1 MRYWRRRQTP
11 GGRPPDPRVAP
22 AGRNQSLDAD
32 RYSKNKHPKSIKPL
46 FKILFTG
53 DKVETATCIALSARL
68 FKPTHIIKTI
78 SAKTL
83 DECKAQLDE
92 FIETPNSA
100 LVIDGNTLQMCLDN
114 FREAFVDAA
123 QRSPSVVCC
132 RCSPTQKAAIV
143 NLMKQNSPDNT
154 VAAIGDGG
162 NDVSMILEADVGI
175 GIEGKEGKQA
185 SLAADFSITQF
196 SHIARLISKLNK
208 YAPLFIYL
216 FIVWHGRNS
225 YKRSASLSQFIMH
238 RGMIISVIQ
247 AIYSALFFFAAI
259 AIYQGWLLVGYATF
273 YTMAPVFS
281 LVLDKDVSEEVAMKF
296 PELYSELQRK
306 REISVRTFTW
316 WMFTSVFQGGMIM
329 ICALVLFENNFA
341 NIVTITFTVLI
352 LTELLN
358 IAFNIH
364 TWNLAIALSEV
375 ATALLYALSTIVLPE
390 YFSMSYILTWGFWW
404 KVALSTAISCLP
416 ISLTDYIYRLCFP
429 DTWRIVAEH
438 SGTEDNR
445 KFADI
450 F

>member
-1 MRYWRRRQTP
+1 
-11 GGRPPDPRVAP
+11 
-22 AGRNQSLDAD
+22 
-32 RYSKNKHPKSIKPL
+32 
-46 FKILFTG
+46 
-53 DKVETATCIALSARL
+53 
-68 FKPTHIIKTI
+68 
-78 SAKTL
+78 
-83 DECKAQLDE
+83 
-92 FIETPNSA
+92 
-100 LVIDGNTLQMCLDN
+100 
-114 FREAFVDAA
+114 
-123 QRSPSVVCC
+123 
-132 RCSPTQKAAIV
+132 
-143 NLMKQNSPDNT
+143 
-154 VAAIGDGG
+154 
-162 NDVSMILEADVGI
+162 
-175 GIEGKEGKQA
+175 
-185 SLAADFSITQF
+185 
-196 SHIARLISKLNK
+196 
-208 YAPLFIYL
+208 
-216 FIVWHGRNS
+216 
-225 YKRSASLSQFIMH
+225 
-238 RGMIISVIQ
+238 MIISVIQ

-306 REISVRTFTW
+306 REISIRTFAW

-329 ICALVLFENNFA
+329 ICALILFENNFA

-364 TWNLAIALSEV
+364 TWNLAIALSEI

-404 KVALSTAISCLP
+404 KVALSTAVSCLP